1 MVRAIA
7 IVPLR
12 MDSRRLPNKHLK
24 TLAGRPLIETLVA
37 RLRQARRLD
46 RILLATTERT
56 CDDALADAAA
66 GLDLPCH
73 RGAVDDVLG
82 RCAAAAQAEDAE
94 LVVKANGD
102 SPLLAAEVIDSALDQ
117 IVLQDA
123 DCVTGKNGYTGLPVG
138 LGAEVLTAA
147 ALARLDREVT
157 VGEHRE
163 SITGAV
169 FQEGSGFAWAPAIT
183 PLEWRAPE
191 LDLCVDTTEDLARLE
206 AILALLP
213 PSPAADWAVPDILAA
228 ARSAAAAEA
237 ASGDGESRE
246 AYA

>member
-12 MDSRRLPNKHLK
+12 MDSRRLPSKHLK
-24 TLAGRPLIETLVA
+24 PLAGRPLIETLVA
-37 RLRQARRLD
+37 RLGQARRLD
-46 RILLATTERT
+46 RIVLATTTRA
-56 CDDALADAAA
+56 CDDALVEAAA
-66 GLDLPCH
+66 GLGLPCH
-73 RGAVDDVLG
+73 RGAVEDVLG
-82 RCAAAAQAEDAE
+82 RCTAAALAEAAD

-102 SPLLAAEVIDSALDQ
+102 SPLLAAEIIDSALDQ

-138 LGAEVLTAA
+138 LGPEVLTAA
-147 ALARLDREVT
+147 ALARLDREIT
-157 VGEHRE
+157 TAEHRE

-206 AILALLP
+206 AILDLLP
-213 PSPAADWAVPDILAA
+213 PSPAADWAVPEILAA
-228 ARSAAAAEA
+228 ARSVAAAEVA
-237 ASGDGESRE
+237 ASDSEARE

>member
-12 MDSRRLPNKHLK
+12 MDSRRLPTKHLK
-24 TLAGRPLIETLVA
+24 TRAGRPLLETLVA

-46 RILLATTERT
+46 RIVLATTERT

-66 GLDLPCH
+66 SLGLPCH

-82 RCAAAAQAEDAE
+82 RCAGTARAEGAD

-102 SPLLAAEVIDSALDQ
+102 SPLLSAEVIDSALDQ

-157 VGEHRE
+157 VAKHRE

-213 PSPAADWAVPDILAA
+213 PSPAADWAVPEILVA
-228 ARSAAAAEA
+228 ARGAAAAEA
-237 ASGDGESRE
+237 AARDGGSRE
-246 AYA
+246 AFA

>member
-46 RILLATTERT
+46 GILLATTERT

-66 GLDLPCH
+66 GLGLPCH
-73 RGAVDDVLG
+73 RGGVDDVLG
-82 RCAAAAQAEDAE
+82 RCAAAARAEGAD

-102 SPLLAAEVIDSALDQ
+102 SPLLSAEVIDSALDQ

-157 VGEHRE
+157 VAEHRE

-169 FQEGSGFAWAPAIT
+169 FEEGSGFAWAPAIT

-191 LDLCVDTTEDLARLE
+191 LDLCVDTPEDLARLE
-206 AILALLP
+206 AILGLLAP
-213 PSPAADWAVPDILAA
+213 RPAADWAVPEILAA

-237 ASGDGESRE
+237 AADNGAARE
-246 AYA
+246 ARA